1 MNTILIALVISGCL
15 FGAVWLGMLLR
26 RLLPEHHLSSD
37 TKDAVKLAM
46 GLVATMAALLLGLL
60 VSSAKGT
67 YDAQRNQVIQM
78 AAKIA
83 VLDRVLGLYGPEA
96 ADPRAQLR
104 TAVEEA
110 VRRVWIQAR
119 IVPLHKLTDRHAG
132 DAVHSAIQQLDPH
145 NDSQRLLKSQ
155 AVSLGMEIGELRAL
169 MLAQSVASI
178 SMPLLVVVV
187 CWLVVIFFSFSLLAP
202 PNATAT
208 LALIVSAFSVASAI
222 FLILELDR
230 PFGGLIQI
238 PSEPLLNALSLPEK

>member
-1 MNTILIALVISGCL
+1 MSTILAALIISGCL
-15 FGAVWLGMLLR
+15 FGAVLLGRLLR
-26 RLLPEHHLSSD
+26 RCLPDHHLSAD

-67 YDAQRNQVIQM
+67 YDAQRNQVIQL
-78 AAKIA
+78 AAKLA
-83 VLDRVLGLYGPEA
+83 VLDRVLTLYGPEA
-96 ADPRAQLR
+96 AEARAQLR

-110 VRRVWIQAR
+110 VRRVWVHAR
-119 IVPLHKLTDRHAG
+119 SAPLHKLADPRAG
-132 DAVHSAIQQLDPH
+132 DAVHASIQQLDPK
-145 NDSQRLLKSQ
+145 NDAQRLLKSQ

-238 PSEPLLNALSLPEK
+238 SNEPLLNALSLLAK

>member
-1 MNTILIALVISGCL
+1 MSTILVALVITGSL
-15 FGAVWLGMLLR
+15 FGAVMLGRLLR

-37 TKDAVKLAM
+37 SKDAVKMAM

-83 VLDRVLGLYGPEA
+83 VLDRVLALYGPEA
-96 ADPRAQLR
+96 GDVRAQFR
-104 TAVEEA
+104 AAVEDA
-110 VRRVWIQAR
+110 VQRVWVQAR
-119 IVPLHKLTDRHAG
+119 NAPLYKLADHRAG
-132 DAVHSAIQQLDPH
+132 EVLHSAIQQLTPH
-145 NDSQRLLKSQ
+145 NDEQRLLKSQ
-155 AVSLGMEIGELRAL
+155 AVNLGMEIGELRSL
-169 MLAQSVASI
+169 MIAQSVASI
-178 SMPLLVVVV
+178 SKPLLAVVV

-208 LALIVSAFSVASAI
+208 LALVISAFSVASAI

-238 PSEPLLNALSLPEK
+238 PSEPLLNALNATAK

>member
-1 MNTILIALVISGCL
+1 MNTILIALIISGFL
-15 FGAVWLGMLLR
+15 FGAVWFGMLLR
-26 RLLPEHHLSSD
+26 RFLPEHHLSSD

-83 VLDRVLGLYGPEA
+83 VLDRVLVLYGPEA
-96 ADPRAQLR
+96 ADVRAQFR
-104 TAVEEA
+104 AAVEEA
-110 VRRVWIQAR
+110 VRRVWFQAGS
-119 IVPLHKLTDRHAG
+119 VPLNKLADHHAG
-132 DAVHSAIQQLDPH
+132 EAVHGAIQQLTPH
-145 NDSQRLLKSQ
+145 NDEQRLLKSQ
-155 AVSLGMEIGELRAL
+155 AVSLGMEIGEMRSL
-169 MLAQSVASI
+169 MIAQSVASI
-178 SMPLLVVVV
+178 SRPLLVVVV

-208 LALIVSAFSVASAI
+208 LALVVSAFSVASAI

-238 PSEPLLNALSLPEK
+238 PSEPLLNALNLPAR